1 MQKETNPG
9 THDDD
14 GEGYVD
20 LEDVEA
26 KGAVELELEE
36 DDGLVAALLRDLRHR
51 THRPVDLWRIAI
63 SPLEDIRN
71 ITEATN
77 AWQIWREPSWNN
89 TIQYWDELRPGCTR
103 PYAIIKYKNNRLWW
117 VVDYHHDVLGQV
129 ERLHAQRFLGPPDN
143 VLICQS
149 TVFDKLLIIW
159 FSDNLVILLFDPPVG
174 YIIVRVAKA
183 ANLKRTPLQKNKKV
197 TVN

>member
-63 SPLEDIRN
+63 SPLEAIRN

-77 AWQIWREPSWNN
+77 A
-89 TIQYWDELRPGCTR
+89 
-103 PYAIIKYKNNRLWW
+103 
-117 VVDYHHDVLGQV
+117 
-129 ERLHAQRFLGPPDN
+129 
-143 VLICQS
+143 
-149 TVFDKLLIIW
+149 
-159 FSDNLVILLFDPPVG
+159 
-174 YIIVRVAKA
+174 
-183 ANLKRTPLQKNKKV
+183 
-197 TVN
+197 